1 MENFGKS
8 RHKDRAQNKNLNK
21 VFFSKTYFF
30 NVCCHYSSGRDEGSI
45 MALDDG
51 FATTK
56 QYDIDQE

>member
-1 MENFGKS
+1 LIS
-8 RHKDRAQNKNLNK
+8 C
-21 VFFSKTYFF
+21 

-56 QYDIDQE
+56 QHDIDQE